1 MNLIVFDFDG
11 AIADS
16 LVVFIE
22 ATNRLAKEFGY
33 PQVSSAQIP
42 QIKHLSSREMI
53 QQLAIASWKMP
64 FFLRRFRQELHQL
77 TPNLQLIDG
86 MRETL
91 EEINRQGY
99 RLGIVTSNARQ
110 NVERFLHM
118 QGLHPLFEF
127 IYAGQVLLGKARVL
141 RQLVKRY
148 RLNPR
153 QVICVGDETRDIEA
167 AQQAGLRIIAVSWGL
182 NSREVLAKHAPD
194 VLIDRPEELL
204 VAVTQMHMR
213 VYVH

>member
-1 MNLIVFDFDG
+1 MSLIIFDFDG

-16 LVVFIE
+16 LLVFIE
-22 ATNRLAKEFGY
+22 ATNRLAKDFGY

-42 QIKHLSSREMI
+42 QIKNLSSREMI

-148 RLNPR
+148 QIDPR

-204 VAVTQMHMR
+204 AAVTQMQMQ
-213 VYVH
+213 VYA

>member
-1 MNLIVFDFDG
+1 MSLIIFDFDG

-16 LVVFIE
+16 LLVFIE
-22 ATNRLAKEFGY
+22 ATNRLAKDFGY

-42 QIKHLSSREMI
+42 QIKNLSSREMI

-99 RLGIVTSNARQ
+99 RLAIVTSNARQ

-167 AQQAGLRIIAVSWGL
+167 AQQAGLRFIAVSWGL

-204 VAVTQMHMR
+204 AAVTQMQMQ
-213 VYVH
+213 VYA

>member
-1 MNLIVFDFDG
+1 MSLIIFDFDG

-16 LVVFIE
+16 LEVFLE
-22 ATNRLAKEFGY
+22 ATNRLAKDFGY
-33 PQVSSAQIP
+33 PQVSLAQIP
-42 QIKHLSSREMI
+42 QIKNLSSREMI
-53 QQLAIASWKMP
+53 QQLAIARWKMP
-64 FFLRRFRQELHQL
+64 FFLRRFRQELNQL
-77 TPNLQLIDG
+77 TPNLQLVDG

-91 EEINRQGY
+91 EDISQQGY

-110 NVERFLHM
+110 NVERFLHI
-118 QGLHPLFEF
+118 QGLNHLFEF

-148 RLNPR
+148 RVDLR

-204 VAVTQMHMR
+204 AAVTQVHM
-213 VYVH
+213 